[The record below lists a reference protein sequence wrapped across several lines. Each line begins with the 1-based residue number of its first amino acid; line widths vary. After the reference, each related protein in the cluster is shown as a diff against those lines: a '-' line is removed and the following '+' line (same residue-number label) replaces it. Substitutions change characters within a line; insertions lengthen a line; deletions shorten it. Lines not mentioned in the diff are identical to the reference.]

1 MTSSS
6 TLRVSVIVISDV
18 ISDVISVSSSFILTV
33 LDALLAAC
41 AVTDGNDDDD
51 DDDDEG

>member
-6 TLRVSVIVISDV
+6 PLRASVIVISDV
-18 ISDVISVSSSFILTV
+18 ISDVISVSSFIVTV
-33 LDALLAAC
+33 LDALLAAGV
-41 AVTDGNDDDD
+41 VTDSNND